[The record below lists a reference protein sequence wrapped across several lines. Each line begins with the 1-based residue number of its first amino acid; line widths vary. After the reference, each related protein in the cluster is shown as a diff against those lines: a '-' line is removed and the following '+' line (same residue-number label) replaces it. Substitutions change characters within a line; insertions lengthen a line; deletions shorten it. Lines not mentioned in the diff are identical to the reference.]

1 LRAVAGR
8 SIDLCEALFHD
19 QSGVSE
25 GSTTEDVGARLKRL
39 RLDRGLSQRDLSSPG
54 VSYAY
59 ISRIEAG
66 ARTPSVKAL
75 RKLAQRLNVSV
86 EYLETGRDTRDVDE
100 RELRLA
106 DAELDL
112 RLGGDIAGAEAKL
125 AAVLD
130 EAVAA
135 GDPASANRARIAL
148 GLAAARRG
156 DQLEAVERL
165 EAALGSS
172 RDVAHPHT
180 RPELYT
186 TLGRSYTALGAADRA
201 VALFGRCLGQVAEAV
216 PEDSTAR
223 IRYASL
229 LSLALR
235 DAGEP
240 ERASAVL
247 RDALAQLDEQGGP
260 YSRARSYQLV
270 ARASAEAGERS
281 EALDYVRDANAL
293 LRAAEDDQTLAR
305 AYLLGAR
312 VELHDGNAAAARRQ
326 LEHAQSFLGRTPA
339 RGDEAMLRICESR
352 LAALDG
358 DAERAVEAARAAL
371 KLLGD
376 FNGDTRGAAALAL
389 AKGLELQGDD
399 DGADAAYR
407 RAVDLLGAHGPGAD
421 AGEAALEWASSL
433 RRRGRGKEAESVFRR
448 AYDLGVHAETEAARR
463 R

>member
-1 LRAVAGR
+1 M
-8 SIDLCEALFHD
+8 
-19 QSGVSE
+19 SE
-25 GSTTEDVGARLKRL
+25 GSTTENVGARLKRL

-75 RKLAQRLNVSV
+75 RKLAQKLNVSV

-112 RLGGDIAGAEAKL
+112 RLGGDIAVAEERI

-130 EAVAA
+130 DAVAA
-135 GDPASANRARIAL
+135 GDPASADRARIAL

-156 DQLEAVERL
+156 DHLEAVERL

-172 RDVAHPHT
+172 RDVPRPHT

-201 VALFGRCLGQVAEAV
+201 VALFGRCLSQVTDAV

-240 ERASAVL
+240 ERAAAVL
-247 RDALAQLDEQGGP
+247 VDALAQVDEQGGP
-260 YSRARSYQLV
+260 FSRARNYQLV
-270 ARASAEAGERS
+270 ARSSAETGERTD
-281 EALDYVRDANAL
+281 ALHYVRDANAL
-293 LRAAEDDQTLAR
+293 LRAAEDDLTLAR
-305 AYLLGAR
+305 AYLLAAG
-312 VELHDGNAAAARRQ
+312 VELRDGNAAAARRH
-326 LEHAQSFLGRTPA
+326 LEHAQSLLGATPSPS
-339 RGDEAMLRICESR
+339 DEAMLRICVSR

-358 DAERAVEAARAAL
+358 DADQAVEAARTAL

-389 AKGLELQGDD
+389 AKGLELEGDD

-407 RAVDLLGAHGPGAD
+407 RAVDL
-421 AGEAALEWASSL
+421 
-433 RRRGRGKEAESVFRR
+433 
-448 AYDLGVHAETEAARR
+448 
-463 R
+463 